1 MILIADDSAPM
12 RRTIKSMLAES
23 AHLPAGQAGGFLE
36 CSDGS
41 EALELYARHRPA
53 WVLMD
58 IRMHPM
64 DGITATRRLKST
76 HPSARIIIVTDYNDP
91 QLRAEANEAGA
102 YAYVLKDDLS
112 ELVNIITQVDSGS
125 G

>member
-1 MILIADDSAPM
+1 MILIADDSATM

-23 AHLPAGQAGGFLE
+23 EHEFLE

-41 EALELYARHRPA
+41 EALELYARYRPA

-58 IRMHPM
+58 IRMHSV

-91 QLRAEANEAGA
+91 QLRADANEAGA

-112 ELVNIITQVDSGS
+112 ELLDIIPKEES
-125 G
+125 